1 MAILNVARPLGRWWS
16 YRQACRTLSSLDHRT
31 LDDLGINPDEIRAVA
46 RRAAR

>member
-1 MAILNVARPLGRWWS
+1 MAIRNVADTLGRWWS
-16 YRQACRTLSSLDHRT
+16 YRQAYRTLSSLDRRT